1 MSAALDLDDLVDLS
15 HVIQQVVGRSLSPDE
30 SSRLK
35 TAYQTAGSP
44 AGATLHTLRTALEQS
59 PR

>member
-1 MSAALDLDDLVDLS
+1 MSAGLNLDDLVDLS

-35 TAYQTAGSP
+35 AAYQAAGTA
-44 AGATLHTLRTALEQS
+44 AGATLQTLRAALEQS
-59 PR
+59 RR

>member
-15 HVIQQVVGRSLSPDE
+15 HVIQEVVGRPLRPDE

-35 TAYQTAGSP
+35 TAYQSAGPP
-44 AGATLHTLRTALEQS
+44 AGATLQTLRAALEQS